1 MADAATLPA
10 RSLVD
15 TVPGLRQLS
24 LLVGVAAAVA
34 AAVWLVLWSQGPN
47 YSMLYGQLSD
57 RDAAAVVQALSAAGI
72 PHRLE
77 PGSGAVLVPAER
89 LHDARLQLAADG
101 LPQGDGLGIEM
112 LRDQAGFGTSQ
123 FMESARYQHALET
136 ELARTIVR
144 VQGVQAARVHLAL
157 PKQSVFVR
165 DRRRASASVMLQLY
179 AGRRLDP
186 GQVSAIVHLVAS
198 SVPELEAEQVT
209 VVDQNGTLLSSPQEG
224 DELAATGRQLDYQ
237 RQLEDRYE
245 RRIEELLTPLV
256 GAGRVRAGVSAD
268 VDFTVAER
276 TREDYDREQQVVRS
290 EQTSAE
296 SRPAGDLALG
306 IPGALSNQPPETSPA
321 PPAAAQQAGAARR
334 AGAAEQAVAAEPP
347 TATSERATRNY
358 EIGRTISH
366 VREPTGSVR
375 RLSVAVILDNKPA
388 SAGAAEADVAAPGV
402 AYSAEELDRF
412 TSIVKEAVGFDE
424 ARGDRVQ
431 VINTGF
437 TPVAGLDE
445 AESAPVWKSPALWS
459 FGRQALG
466 AGLVLVLAFV
476 VLRPL
481 MRSIAGGVAGGALV
495 AVGGTAGVPELAQD
509 RVTLSRGGG
518 PAPNYEQQVAAARSL
533 IGQDARRAADVVKD
547 WVTADGR

>member
-10 RSLVD
+10 RSLAD

-24 LLVGVAAAVA
+24 LLVGVAGAVA

-57 RDAAAVVQALSAAGI
+57 RDAAAVVQSLSAAGI
-72 PHRLE
+72 PNKLD
-77 PGSGAVLVPAER
+77 PASGAVLVVADR
-89 LHDARLQLAADG
+89 LHDARLKLAGEG

-112 LRDQAGFGTSQ
+112 LREQEGFGTSQ

-136 ELARTIVR
+136 ELSRTIVR
-144 VQGVQAARVHLAL
+144 VQGVQSARVHLAL

-186 GQVSAIVHLVAS
+186 AQVSAIVHLVAS

-209 VVDQNGTLLSSPQEG
+209 VVDQNGTLLSSPKGG
-224 DELAATGRQLDYQ
+224 DDLAATARQLDYQ
-237 RQLEDRYE
+237 RQLEERYE
-245 RRIEELLTPLV
+245 RRIEELLSPLV
-256 GAGRVRAGVSAD
+256 GVGRVRAGVTAD
-268 VDFTVAER
+268 VDFTIAER
-276 TREDYDREQQVVRS
+276 TSEDYDPGQQVVRS
-290 EQTSAE
+290 EQTSAD

-306 IPGALSNQPPETSPA
+306 IPGALSNQPPATTPA
-321 PPAAAQQAGAARR
+321 PPAAAQQAA
-334 AGAAEQAVAAEPP
+334 AAEEAAAAGPQA
-347 TATSERATRNY
+347 ATSQRATRNY
-358 EIGRTISH
+358 EIDRIISH

-388 SAGAAEADVAAPGV
+388 PAGAAEADVPAAGV
-402 AYSAEELDRF
+402 AWSAEEIERF
-412 TSIVKEAVGFDE
+412 TSIVREAVGFDE

-431 VINTGF
+431 VINAGF
-437 TPVAGLDE
+437 TPGPELGEVE
-445 AESAPVWKSPALWS
+445 APPVWKSPALWS
-459 FGRQALG
+459 MGRQALG
-466 AGLVLVLAFV
+466 AALVLVLAFV

-481 MRSIAGGVAGGALV
+481 MKSLTGGAAGGALV
-495 AVGGTAGVPELAQD
+495 PVGGTAGVPDVGQD
-509 RVTLSRGGG
+509 RVTLSRGGA

-533 IGQDARRAADVVKD
+533 IGQDPRRAADVVKD
-547 WVTADGR
+547 WVTTDGR

>member
-1 MADAATLPA
+1 MADGATLPA
-10 RSLVD
+10 RSLLAS
-15 TVPGLRQLS
+15 VPGLRQLG

-47 YSMLYGQLSD
+47 YALLYAQLSD
-57 RDAAAVVQALSAAGI
+57 RDAAAVAQSLAAAGI

-77 PGSGAVLVPAER
+77 PGSGSVLVPAER
-89 LHDARLQLAADG
+89 LHDARLRLAGEG
-101 LPQGDGLGIEM
+101 LPQGDGFGIEM
-112 LRDQAGFGTSQ
+112 LRDQEGFGTSQ

-144 VQGVQAARVHLAL
+144 VQGVRSARVHLAM

-165 DRRRASASVMLQLY
+165 DQRRASASVMLQLY

-186 GQVSAIVHLVAS
+186 AQVSAIVHLVAS
-198 SVPELEAEQVT
+198 SVPELEASQVT

-224 DELAATGRQLDYQ
+224 DELAATARQLDYQ
-237 RQLEDRYE
+237 RQLEERYE
-245 RRIEELLTPLV
+245 RRIEELLSPLV
-256 GAGRVRAGVSAD
+256 GVGRVRAGVTAD

-276 TREDYDREQQVVRS
+276 TREDFDPEQQVVRS
-290 EQTSAE
+290 EQTATE

-321 PPAAAQQAGAARR
+321 PPAAAQQADAA
-334 AGAAEQAVAAEPP
+334 GSAAAA
-347 TATSERATRNY
+347 ATSQRATRNY

-366 VREPTGSVR
+366 VREPIGSVR
-375 RLSVAVILDNKPA
+375 RLSVAVILDNRPA
-388 SAGAAEADVAAPGV
+388 PAGAEGAAEPTPWTD
-402 AYSAEELDRF
+402 EELARF
-412 TSIVKEAVGFDE
+412 TTIVKEAVGFDE

-431 VINTGF
+431 VVNAGF
-437 TPVAGLDE
+437 TPAPELGDAGE
-445 AESAPVWKSPALWS
+445 ATPLWKSPALWS
-459 FGRQALG
+459 FGRQAVG
-466 AGLVLVLAFV
+466 AALVLVLAFV

-481 MRSIAGGVAGGALV
+481 MKSITAGGGGALV
-495 AVGGTAGVPELAQD
+495 PVGGTAGVPELAQD
-509 RVTLSRGGG
+509 RVTLSRGGA

>member
-1 MADAATLPA
+1 MADAGTLPA

-15 TVPGLRQLS
+15 SVPGLRQLS
-24 LLVGVAAAVA
+24 LLLGVAAAVA
-34 AAVWLVLWSQGPN
+34 AAIWLVLWSQGPN

-57 RDAAAVVQALSAAGI
+57 RDAAAVVQSLTAAGI
-72 PHRLE
+72 PHRLDAAT
-77 PGSGAVLVPAER
+77 GAIMVPAER
-89 LHDARLQLAADG
+89 LHDARLKLAGEG
-101 LPQGDGLGIEM
+101 LPQGDGFGIEM
-112 LRDQAGFGTSQ
+112 LRDQEGFGTSQ
-123 FMESARYQHALET
+123 FMEAARYQHALET

-144 VQGVQAARVHLAL
+144 VQGVQSARVHLAL

-165 DRRRASASVMLQLY
+165 DRRHASASVMLQLY
-179 AGRRLDP
+179 AGRRLEA

-198 SVPELEAEQVT
+198 SVPDLEAGQVT
-209 VVDQNGTLLSSPQEG
+209 VVDQNGTLLSSPKEG
-224 DELAATGRQLDYQ
+224 DEVAATARQIDYQ
-237 RQLEDRYE
+237 RQLEERYE

-256 GAGRVRAGVSAD
+256 GAGRIRAGVTAD
-268 VDFTVAER
+268 VDFTIAER

-321 PPAAAQQAGAARR
+321 PPAAAQQAV
-334 AGAAEQAVAAEPP
+334 AGEQAAVAGPP
-347 TATSERATRNY
+347 TATSQRATRNY

-388 SAGAAEADVAAPGV
+388 PAGAAAGEAAAP
-402 AYSAEELDRF
+402 AIAWSAEEIGRF
-412 TSIVKEAVGFDE
+412 TAIVKEAVGFDE

-431 VINTGF
+431 VVNADF
-437 TPVAGLDE
+437 TAPPGLDAAE
-445 AESAPVWKSPALWS
+445 APPVWKSPALWS

-466 AGLVLVLAFV
+466 AALVLVLAFV

-481 MRSIAGGVAGGALV
+481 MKSITGGPAGSGALVPVAGGA
-495 AVGGTAGVPELAQD
+495 GVPDLAQD
-509 RVTLSRGGG
+509 RVTLSRGGV

-533 IGQDARRAADVVKD
+533 IGQDPRRAADVVKD